1 MSAICRVLR
10 IGRATVYR
18 ASAPRRRRYAKAE
31 DRVVAAQLRAVLRER
46 ATYGYRRA
54 TALVN
59 RLYSAS
65 GVHYNRKRVRRVM
78 ELQGWTLPVRVKRRS
93 GRAHT
98 GRVARDGSNERW
110 CSDSFEIPC
119 WSGEVVEVGFV
130 LDCGDRECVAALG
143 QPRDLTGADIRAL
156 MHAAVAAR
164 LGGTPPTPPIQWLSD
179 NEGMYTALETVIC
192 AERLSLVP
200 ITTPAYS
207 PESNGLA
214 EAFVKTMKRDYVG
227 GADLGSAG
235 AVLEQLP
242 RWIADYN
249 GVAPHSAL
257 GYRSPLEY
265 QAHRAQQ
272 AEPRVAEVTR

>member
-1 MSAICRVLR
+1 ML
-10 IGRATVYR
+10 T
-18 ASAPRRRRYAKAE
+18 
-31 DRVVAAQLRAVLRER
+31 AQLRTVLRDR

-59 RLYSAS
+59 RHFGLR
-65 GVHYNRKRVRRVM
+65 YNRKRVRRVM
-78 ELQGWTLPVRVKRRS
+78 ELNGWTLPVRTRRRT

-110 CSDSFEIPC
+110 CSDSLQIAC
-119 WSGEVVEVGFV
+119 WNGEVVEIGFA
-130 LDCGDRECVAALG
+130 LDCCDRECLAVVAE
-143 QPRDLTGADIRAL
+143 PRDLAGADIRTL
-156 MHAAVAAR
+156 MHAAIQAR
-164 LGGTPPTPPIQWLSD
+164 LGGARPLAPIQWLSD

-192 AERLSLVP
+192 AERLGLVP

-207 PESNGLA
+207 PESNGLS
-214 EAFVKTMKRDYVG
+214 EAFVHTLKRDYVS
-227 GADLGSAG
+227 GADLSSAT

-257 GYRSPLEY
+257 GYVPPLVYRAE
-265 QAHRAQQ
+265 QAA
-272 AEPRVAEVTR
+272 AAAAAMVTD